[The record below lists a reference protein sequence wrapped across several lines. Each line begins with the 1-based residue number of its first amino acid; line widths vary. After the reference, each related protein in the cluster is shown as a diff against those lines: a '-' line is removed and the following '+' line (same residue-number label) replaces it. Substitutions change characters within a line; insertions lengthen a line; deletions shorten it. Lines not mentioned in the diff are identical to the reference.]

1 MGKFWYDRY
10 EPAHDGLPATLT
22 REYNDGSSS
31 EVMSGDEALANAENA
46 DGDKF
51 RAEHPGLAIR
61 AKAYAPGDYR
71 NGTMYGLG
79 KGFRRI
85 IDSPEKTWVG
95 KAIGDNPFQAAAV
108 MGGTG
113 LVGGML
119 ANFLLKRLGLADNPK
134 MHLIGGLGG
143 LLAGAYTGYQS
154 GQLNKTAGITKS
166 AAMYRDPRNFI
177 LEKLQA
183 ANDLTST
190 EKAQLAASVRAMSPR
205 SADILAKSVR
215 AAMGFGVGA
224 IIAKFLGL
232 NTRGTVLGG
241 LTSLFGARALNVLSS
256 GFGRMF

>member
-51 RAEHPGLAIR
+51 RAEHPALAAK
-61 AKAYAPGDYR
+61 AKAYSPGDYR
-71 NGTMYGLG
+71 NGMAYSLG
-79 KGFRRI
+79 KGFNRMMS
-85 IDSPEKTWVG
+85 SPEKTWYG
-95 KAIGDNPFQAAAV
+95 KAIGDNPLQAAAV

-113 LVGGML
+113 LVGGL
-119 ANFLLKRLGLADNPK
+119 LINFLLKRLGLADNPR
-134 MHLIGGLGG
+134 MHLIGGIGG
-143 LLAGAYTGYQS
+143 LLAGAYTGYKR
-154 GQLNKTAGITKS
+154 GQLSKTAGMSKS
-166 AAMYRDPRNFI
+166 AAMFRDPRNFV

-190 EKAQLAASVRAMSPR
+190 EKAQLAASVRSMSP
-205 SADILAKSVR
+205 ATAELLAKSVR

-224 IIAKFLGL
+224 LIAKFFGL

-241 LTSLFGARALNVLSS
+241 LTSLFGARAINVLSS
-256 GFGRMF
+256 RFNSLF